1 MKINDIVEAF
11 DHEEYK
17 RNLGYVVGSDAFAFN
32 PVRSDE
38 IVPVQVTQMNYMGK
52 EFKVEYLGNPP
63 NSGNGGSWAADTE
76 DLYKTEEHAKKDM
89 FTDKLKGKR

>member
-17 RNLGYVVGSDAFAFN
+17 RNLGYVVGSKAFAFH
-32 PVRSDE
+32 PAKSDE
-38 IVPVQVTQMNYMGK
+38 IVPVEVTQRNYMGL

-63 NSGNGGSWAADTE
+63 NSGNGGTWAVDTK
-76 DLYKTEEHAKKDM
+76 DLYKTEEEAAKIM
-89 FTDKLKGKR
+89 FTDKLRGKR